1 MAGYGREVTAG
12 RRYTPWTRANARKR
26 KEMQEKVR
34 VSHRFLG
41 GLRGRDCPSQPSQR
55 PPRPPQGV
63 PNRPARARPQIPWAA
78 AADAPPPESAHRS
91 RKSPKTENV
100 PTREDVPKDPTGCP
114 RPSPRSPGRAQAA
127 RTFPA
132 FSARLRDSRGRQ
144 LGADS
149 LRVTIVTLKEFAPG

>member
-1 MAGYGREVTAG
+1 MLTTDRVMGAYGGLWQGGYGREAIHTMDTG
-12 RRYTPWTRANARKR
+12 KCKQPQDNARER
-26 KEMQEKVR
+26 AS
-34 VSHRFLG
+34 VSSIFG

-100 PTREDVPKDPTGCP
+100 PTRGDVPKDPTGCP
-114 RPSPRSPGRAQAA
+114 RPSPRSPGRVQAA
-127 RTFPA
+127 RTFRH
-132 FSARLRDSRGRQ
+132 FLQGCEIRGAGSSGQ
-144 LGADS
+144 
-149 LRVTIVTLKEFAPG
+149 IP